1 MFFVLHASIVTGRSV
16 GVTLVFRGYSGVYHC
31 FTTVLG
37 CSAVSVAVPCS
48 TVPCSDVPGFI
59 VCLNISKFC
68 YLKSLPLQIHAKI
81 DFKVKT
87 FLKSWLIFQ
96 FFEFLLPGTSSRKVL
111 GIMPIKVIK
120 DNFYEKLLRSSRY
133 TFTKRFYL
141 SHFGF
146 SGPLVSHG
154 SSFAICRIC
163 FLHISTKIH
172 VSNRKA
178 P

>member
-1 MFFVLHASIVTGRSV
+1 MFFVLHASIVTGCSV
-16 GVTLVFRGYSGVYHC
+16 GVTLVFRC

-111 GIMPIKVIK
+111 GIMPTKVIVFFK
-120 DNFYEKLLRSSRY
+120 VYLYEEILFISFWILR
-133 TFTKRFYL
+133 T
-141 SHFGF
+141 
-146 SGPLVSHG
+146 
-154 SSFAICRIC
+154 
-163 FLHISTKIH
+163 ISLTW
-172 VSNRKA
+172 
-178 P
+178 

>member
-1 MFFVLHASIVTGRSV
+1 MLFVLHASIVTGCSV
-16 GVTLVFRGYSGVYHC
+16 GVTLVFRC

-111 GIMPIKVIK
+111 GIMPTKVIK
-120 DNFYEKLLRSSRY
+120 DNLLSKVIVFFKVYLYEEILFISFWILR
-133 TFTKRFYL
+133 T
-141 SHFGF
+141 
-146 SGPLVSHG
+146 
-154 SSFAICRIC
+154 
-163 FLHISTKIH
+163 ISLTW
-172 VSNRKA
+172 
-178 P
+178 